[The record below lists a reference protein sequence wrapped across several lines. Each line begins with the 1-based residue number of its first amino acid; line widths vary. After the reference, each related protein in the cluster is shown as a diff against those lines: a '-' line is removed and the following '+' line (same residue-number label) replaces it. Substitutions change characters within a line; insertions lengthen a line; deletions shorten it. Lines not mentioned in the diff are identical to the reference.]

1 MAPSFFQRLSLRA
14 KLYLNLGVLWIVLG
28 GVCLFANFSLS
39 IASSQSQETLRT
51 SVRQAE
57 LAAQAAEHTLQ
68 CRRYEKDVFL
78 NVRDPEVDN
87 HYAEKWRKEFDGLS
101 AVLAEFQTAASGVED
116 REAAES
122 WKSDAT
128 EYHRAMEAVFRG
140 LKDKTIQS
148 PEQANAVLTPFKDP
162 IRKITDSSLE
172 TSRLKMSKA
181 HQAQSALTD
190 ATGFLKG
197 LILIVTAAAV
207 IGSLI
212 WSYFLAADLMRPIN
226 ALSAAAVRFG
236 EGDLFARVDLDR
248 GDELGKL
255 ADCFNQMTARIR
267 ERTEEKES

>member
-14 KLYLNLGVLWIVLG
+14 KLYLNLGVLWVVLG
-28 GVCLFANFSLS
+28 AVCLFANFALS
-39 IASSQSQETLRT
+39 IASGQSQETLQT

-78 NVRDPEVDN
+78 NVRDPAIDDD
-87 HYAEKWRKEFDGLS
+87 YAVKWRGEFDSLS
-101 AVLAEFQTAASGVED
+101 TALAEFQAAASGTED
-116 REAAES
+116 RETAES
-122 WKSDAT
+122 WKANASQ
-128 EYHRAMEAVFRG
+128 YHQAMEGVFRG
-140 LKDKTIQS
+140 VKDKTIQS
-148 PEQANAVLTPFKDP
+148 PEQANAALTPFKEP
-162 IRKITDSSLE
+162 IRKMTDSSLE
-172 TSRLKMSKA
+172 TSRTKMSKA
-181 HQAQSALTD
+181 RQAQIALTE

-212 WSYFLAADLMRPIN
+212 WSYLLAADLIRPIK

-267 ERTEEKES
+267 ERTEEEKP